1 MLASSK
7 ISLLVTLITMT
18 KLVMNKM
25 HLYKKLAEF
34 FLTSPNLFSFQF
46 FSVAQ
51 ETILKQR
58 TLGERLAAVQECSDY
73 LNSFTFD
80 EKLKIE
86 EEKGEYIVFRPNGV
100 LLCYSKRM
108 ANVPIFL
115 HLSISTIFN
124 AKSAINSS
132 N

>member
-1 MLASSK
+1 M
-7 ISLLVTLITMT
+7 
-18 KLVMNKM
+18 
-25 HLYKKLAEF
+25 
-34 FLTSPNLFSFQF
+34 
-46 FSVAQ
+46 AQ

-58 TLGERLAAVQECSDY
+58 TLGECLAAVQECSDY

-80 EKLKIE
+80 EKLKSE

-124 AKSAINSS
+124 AKLAINSS

>member
-1 MLASSK
+1 
-7 ISLLVTLITMT
+7 MT
-18 KLVMNKM
+18 TLVMNKL

-80 EKLKIE
+80 EKLKSE